1 MKSATLLKPRSQQQ
15 HRGREAA
22 YPRCIGAY
30 NPSPRIVGAGGADAH
45 TPTTPHQPSPTATRK
60 KLVTLSARCSSVSC
74 CAGISVQ
81 FSNNHACLLSPFALS
96 MYPTIITQRLRCSG
110 SATGIVFGV
119 YVTDPILNFVCNNRC
134 MYTTVYGVFF
144 CYNRQQQHAV
154 SVISTVSREDSSST
168 NLQK

>member
-1 MKSATLLKPRSQQQ
+1 MYRSLQSVTEDSQS
-15 HRGREAA
+15 RGCGHI
-22 YPRCIGAY
+22 YPDYTASTITNCHEKKAN
-30 NPSPRIVGAGGADAH
+30 NP
-45 TPTTPHQPSPTATRK
+45 
-60 KLVTLSARCSSVSC
+60 LSARCSSVSC

-96 MYPTIITQRLRCSG
+96 MYPTITTQRLRCSG
-110 SATGIVFGV
+110 SATGIVFGM